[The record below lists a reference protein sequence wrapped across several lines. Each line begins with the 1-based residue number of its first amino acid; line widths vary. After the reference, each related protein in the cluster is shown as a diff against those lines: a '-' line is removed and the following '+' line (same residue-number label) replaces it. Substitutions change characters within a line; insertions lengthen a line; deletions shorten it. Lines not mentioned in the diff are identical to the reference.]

1 MRILF
6 VHQNFPGQ
14 FVHLASALAA
24 RKHEVVALAIN
35 RRSPLP
41 NIKTIFYKPQRSSST
56 QIHPFAL
63 DFETK
68 LIRAEACTAAA
79 AQLKQSGFYPDVIYA
94 HTGWG
99 ESLFLKDIWP
109 QAKLLG
115 YFEFYYHVH
124 GADCN
129 FDPEFS
135 KQTVQE
141 AMRIRAKN
149 ASQLLALEQADYGV
163 SPTQWQWST
172 FPSSYQDKISVI
184 HDGIDTAQVMPDPK
198 VRMQFSRDNLTLT
211 PQDEVITFVSRNL
224 EPCRGYHR
232 FMRALPEIMARR
244 PQVHVVIVGSD
255 GVSYG
260 VAPAAGQTYRQQFF
274 EEVKDRVDLARIHFL
289 GKIPY
294 EDFLRVMQVSS
305 VHVYLT
311 YPFVLSW
318 SMLEAMAAQALVV
331 GSATAPVTEVIRDGE
346 NGLLV
351 DFFSSEDLVNAICRV
366 LEHPD
371 RMLEI
376 RKQARRT
383 IVERFDLRTICLPR
397 QIQLIEEFGVLTV
410 TKCPATDSDRS

>member
-1 MRILF
+1 MRVLF

-14 FVHLASALAA
+14 FVHIAKALAD
-24 RKHEVVALAIN
+24 RGHEVVALAVN

-41 NIKTIFYKPQRSSST
+41 RIKTVYYKPQHSSSAE
-56 QIHPFAL
+56 IHPFAI

-68 LIRAEACTAAA
+68 LIRAEACATAA
-79 AQLKQSGFYPDVIYA
+79 AQLKQDGFYPDVIYA

-99 ESLFLKDIWP
+99 ESLFLKDVWP
-109 QAKLLG
+109 QAKVLG
-115 YFEFYYHVH
+115 YFEFYYHAQ

-135 KQTVQE
+135 EQTIQDS
-141 AMRIRAKN
+141 MRIRAKN
-149 ASQLLALEQADYGV
+149 ASQLLALEQADYGI

-172 FPSSYQDKISVI
+172 FPSIYQDKISVI
-184 HDGIDTAQVMPDPK
+184 HDGIDTTRVMPDPN
-198 VRMQFSRDNLTLT
+198 VRMQFARDKLTLT

-224 EPCRGYHR
+224 EPCRGYHQ

-244 PQVHVVIVGSD
+244 PKAHVVIVGGD

-260 VAPAAGQTYRQQFF
+260 VPLTAGQTYRQQFF
-274 EEVKDRVDLARIHFL
+274 DEVRDYIDLSRIHFL

-294 EDFLRVMQVSS
+294 EAFIQVLQLSS

-331 GSATAPVTEVIRDGE
+331 GSVTAPVTEVIQDGE

-351 DFFSSEDLVNAICRV
+351 NFFSSEDLVDAIYKV

-376 RKQARRT
+376 RRQARRT
-383 IVERFDLRTICLPR
+383 IVERFDLRTVCLHR
-397 QIQLIEEFGVLTV
+397 QIELIEGLMG
-410 TKCPATDSDRS
+410 

>member
-1 MRILF
+1 MGRAIMRILF

-14 FVHLASALAA
+14 FVHLAAALAA
-24 RKHEVVALAIN
+24 RKHEVMALAIN

-41 NIKTIFYKPQRSSST
+41 NINTIYYKPRRNSSKE
-56 QIHPFAL
+56 IHPFAL

-68 LIRAEACTAAA
+68 LIRAEACAVAAIR
-79 AQLKQSGFYPDVIYA
+79 LKQDGFYPDAIYA

-99 ESLFLKDIWP
+99 ESLFLKDVWP
-109 QAKLLG
+109 QATLLG
-115 YFEFYYHVH
+115 YFEFYYHAQ
-124 GADCN
+124 GADCD

-135 KQTVQE
+135 KQTIQD
-141 AMRIRAKN
+141 AMQIRAKN
-149 ASQLLALEQADYGV
+149 ASQLLSLEQADYGV

-172 FPSSYQDKISVI
+172 FPSAYQNKISVI
-184 HDGIDTAQVMPDPK
+184 HDGIDTALAIPNPNAK
-198 VRMQFSRDNLTLT
+198 LQFARDNLTLT
-211 PQDEVITFVSRNL
+211 VQDEVITYVSRNL

-232 FMRALPEIMARR
+232 FIRAVPEIMERR
-244 PQVHVVIVGSD
+244 PHAHVVIVGGD
-255 GVSYG
+255 EVSYS
-260 VAPAAGQTYRQQFF
+260 VPPAVGQTHRQLFL
-274 EEVKDRVDLARIHFL
+274 EEVKDRIDLRRIHFL
-289 GKIPY
+289 GRVPY
-294 EDFLRVMQVSS
+294 EDFIRVLQVSS

-351 DFFSSEDLVNAICRV
+351 DFFSSEDLVNAVCSV

-371 RMLEI
+371 RMIEI
-376 RKQARRT
+376 RRRARRT

-397 QIQLIEEFGVLTV
+397 QIEMIETL
-410 TKCPATDSDRS
+410 DL

>member
-6 VHQNFPGQ
+6 IHQNFPGQ
-14 FVHLASALAA
+14 FVHIAKALAD
-24 RKHEVVALAIN
+24 RGHEVVALAIN

-41 NIKTIFYKPQRSSST
+41 NIKTVYYKPQQSSSPE
-56 QIHPFAL
+56 IYPLAI

-68 LIRAEACTAAA
+68 LIRAEACAAAA
-79 AQLKQSGFYPDVIYA
+79 AQLKQDGFYPDAIYA

-99 ESLFLKDIWP
+99 ESLFLKDVWP

-115 YFEFYYHVH
+115 YFEFYYHAQ

-135 KQTVQE
+135 EQTIQD

-149 ASQLLALEQADYGV
+149 ASQLLALEQADYGI

-172 FPSSYQDKISVI
+172 FPSVYQDKISVI
-184 HDGIDTAQVMPDPK
+184 HDGIDTIRVKPDPNVK
-198 VRMQFSRDNLTLT
+198 MQFARDNLTLT

-224 EPCRGYHR
+224 EPCRGYHQ

-244 PQVHVVIVGSD
+244 PLAHVVIVGGD

-260 VAPAAGQTYRQQFF
+260 VPLAAGQTYRQQFF
-274 EEVKDRVDLARIHFL
+274 EEVRDRVDVSRIHFL
-289 GKIPY
+289 GKVPY
-294 EDFLRVMQVSS
+294 EDFIRVVQLSS

-331 GSATAPVTEVIRDGE
+331 GSATAPVSEVIRDGD

-351 DFFSSEDLVNAICRV
+351 NFFSSDELVSSICNV

-371 RMLEI
+371 RMLQV
-376 RKQARRT
+376 RQQARRS
-383 IVERFDLRTICLPR
+383 IQERFDLQRLCLPK
-397 QIQLIEEFGVLTV
+397 QTELIELLLH
-410 TKCPATDSDRS
+410 

>member
-35 RRSPLP
+35 QRSPLS
-41 NIKTIFYKPQRSSST
+41 NVKTIYYQPQCGST
-56 QIHPFAL
+56 EGIHSLAG

-68 LIRAEACTAAA
+68 LIRAEACAEAVVK
-79 AQLKQSGFYPDVIYA
+79 LKKEGFYPDVIYA

-99 ESLFLKDIWP
+99 ESLFLKEVWP

-115 YFEFYYHVH
+115 YFEFYYHPQ
-124 GADCN
+124 GADCG

-135 KQTVQE
+135 SLSLQD

-149 ASQLLALEQADYGV
+149 ASQLLALEQADLGV

-172 FPSSYQDKISVI
+172 FPSVYQDRISVI
-184 HDGIDTAQVMPDPK
+184 HDGIDTVRVRPDAAVK
-198 VRMQFSRDNLTLT
+198 MQFARNNLTLT
-211 PQDEVITFVSRNL
+211 VRDEVITFVSRNL

-232 FMRALPEIMARR
+232 FVRSLPEIMARR
-244 PQVHVVIVGSD
+244 PKAHVLIVGGD
-255 GVSYG
+255 GVSYS
-260 VAPAAGQTYRQQFF
+260 APPAEGLSYRQIFL
-274 EEVKDRVDLARIHFL
+274 EEVKEQVDWNRVHFL

-294 EDFLRVMQVSS
+294 ADFLCVLQLSS

-331 GSATAPVTEVIRDGE
+331 GSATAPVTEVIRHGE

-351 DFFSSEDLVNAICRV
+351 DFFSSEGLVNAVCEV

-371 RMLEI
+371 RMLEM
-376 RKQARRT
+376 RQQARRT
-383 IVERFDLRTICLPR
+383 ILERFDLATVCLPR
-397 QIQLIEEFGVLTV
+397 QIELIETLGL
-410 TKCPATDSDRS
+410 

>member
-1 MRILF
+1 MHILF

-14 FVHLASALAA
+14 FVHLASALAT
-24 RKHEVVALAIN
+24 RNHEVVALAIN

-41 NIKTIFYKPQRSSST
+41 AIKTIYYKPQRSSST
-56 QIHPFAL
+56 EIHPFAV

-68 LIRAEACTAAA
+68 LIRAEACAAAA
-79 AQLKQSGFYPDVIYA
+79 AQLKQDGFYPDVIYA

-109 QAKLLG
+109 LAKLLG
-115 YFEFYYHVH
+115 YFEFYYHAQ

-135 KQTVQE
+135 EQTVQD

-149 ASQLLALEQADYGV
+149 ASQLLSLEQADYGI
-163 SPTQWQWST
+163 SPMQWQWST
-172 FPSSYQDKISVI
+172 FPSVYQDKISVI
-184 HDGIDTAQVMPDPK
+184 HDGINTAQAIPNPN
-198 VRMQFSRDNLTLT
+198 VRMQFARDNLTLT
-211 PQDEVITFVSRNL
+211 VQDEVITFVSRNL

-244 PQVHVVIVGSD
+244 PLAHVVIVGGD

-260 VAPAAGQTYRQQFF
+260 TAPAAGQTYRQQFF
-274 EEVKDRVDLARIHFL
+274 EEVKDRVDMSRIHFL
-289 GKIPY
+289 GKVPY
-294 EDFLRVMQVSS
+294 EDFLRVVQVSS

-351 DFFSSEDLVNAICRV
+351 DFFSSEDLVNAVCAV

-376 RKQARRT
+376 RQRARRT
-383 IVERFDLRTICLPR
+383 IVERFDLATVCLPR
-397 QIQLIEEFGVLTV
+397 QIELIETL
-410 TKCPATDSDRS
+410 DL

>member
-24 RKHEVVALAIN
+24 REHEVVALAIN

-41 NIKTIFYKPQRSSST
+41 NIKTIYYKPQRSSSP

-68 LIRAEACTAAA
+68 LIRAEACAVAA
-79 AQLKQSGFYPDVIYA
+79 AQLKQDGFYPDVIYA

-141 AMRIRAKN
+141 AMQIRAKN

-244 PQVHVVIVGSD
+244 PLAHVVIVGGD
-255 GVSYG
+255 GVSYSLP
-260 VAPAAGQTYRQQFF
+260 PAAGQTHRQLFL
-274 EEVKDRVDLARIHFL
+274 EEVRGQVDLRRIHFL
-289 GKIPY
+289 GQVPY
-294 EDFLRVMQVSS
+294 EDFIRVLQVSS

-318 SMLEAMAAQALVV
+318 SMLEAMAAGALVV
-331 GSATAPVTEVIRDGE
+331 GSATAPVTEVIRDEE

-366 LEHPD
+366 LEYPD

-376 RKQARRT
+376 RRQARQT
-383 IVERFDLRTICLPR
+383 IVERFDLRSICLPR
-397 QIQLIEEFGVLTV
+397 QIKLLEGLV
-410 TKCPATDSDRS
+410 S

>member
-35 RRSPLP
+35 KKSPLP
-41 NIKTIFYKPQRSSST
+41 NIKTIFYRPQRSSST

-68 LIRAEACTAAA
+68 LIRAEACATAA
-79 AQLKQSGFYPDVIYA
+79 AQLKQDGFYPDVIYA

-149 ASQLLALEQADYGV
+149 ASQLLALEQANYGV

-184 HDGIDTAQVMPDPK
+184 HDGIDTTQVMPDSK
-198 VRMQFSRDNLTLT
+198 ARMQFARDNLTLT

-232 FMRALPEIMARR
+232 FMRALPEVMARR
-244 PQVHVVIVGSD
+244 PLAHVVIVGGD
-255 GVSYG
+255 EVSYG
-260 VAPAAGQTYRQQFF
+260 VAPAEGQTYRQQFF
-274 EEVKDRVDLARIHFL
+274 EEVRDRVDVSRIHFL
-289 GKIPY
+289 GKVPY
-294 EDFLRVMQVSS
+294 EDFLRVVQLSS
-305 VHVYLT
+305 VHIYLT

-318 SMLEAMAAQALVV
+318 SMLEAMAAGALVV

-351 DFFSSEDLVNAICRV
+351 DFFSSEALVNAVCGV

-371 RMLEI
+371 RMLEV
-376 RKQARRT
+376 RQQARRT
-383 IVERFDLRTICLPR
+383 IVERFDLRTVCLPR
-397 QIQLIEEFGVLTV
+397 QIELIEGLG
-410 TKCPATDSDRS
+410 C

>member
-1 MRILF
+1 MRVLF

-14 FVHLASALAA
+14 FVHIAKALAD
-24 RKHEVVALAIN
+24 RGHEVVALAVN

-41 NIKTIFYKPQRSSST
+41 HIKTIYYKPQRSSST
-56 QIHPFAL
+56 QIHPFAV

-68 LIRAEACTAAA
+68 LIRAEACAAAA
-79 AQLKQSGFYPDVIYA
+79 AQLKQDGFYPDVIYA

-99 ESLFLKDIWP
+99 ESLFLKDIWT
-109 QAKLLG
+109 QATLLG
-115 YFEFYYHVH
+115 YFEFYYHAQ

-135 KQTVQE
+135 EQTVQD

-149 ASQLLALEQADYGV
+149 ASQLLALEQADCGV

-172 FPSSYQDKISVI
+172 FPAVYQDKISVI
-184 HDGIDTAQVMPDPK
+184 HDGIDTARVMPDPK
-198 VRMQFSRDNLTLT
+198 VKMQFTRDNLTLT

-224 EPCRGYHR
+224 EPCRGYHQ

-244 PQVHVVIVGSD
+244 PLAHVVIVGGD

-260 VAPAAGQTYRQQFF
+260 VSPANGQTYRQQFF
-274 EEVKDRVDLARIHFL
+274 EEVKDRVDVSRIHFL
-289 GKIPY
+289 GKVPY
-294 EDFLRVMQVSS
+294 EAFIRVVQLSS

-351 DFFSSEDLVNAICRV
+351 DFFSSEDLVNAVCKV

-376 RKQARRT
+376 RRQARRT
-383 IVERFDLRTICLPR
+383 ILEWVDLATVCLPR
-397 QIQLIEEFGVLTV
+397 QIELIETL
-410 TKCPATDSDRS
+410 SH

>member
-1 MRILF
+1 MQRLRILF

-24 RKHEVVALAIN
+24 RKHEVLALTIHK
-35 RRSPLP
+35 RSLLP
-41 NIKTIFYKPQRSSST
+41 NVKTIYYQPQRGSSED
-56 QIHPFAL
+56 IYPLAG

-68 LIRAEACTAAA
+68 LIRAEACAEAAVR
-79 AQLKQSGFYPDVIYA
+79 LKQEGFYPDVIYA

-99 ESLFLKDIWP
+99 ESLFLKDVWP

-115 YFEFYYHVH
+115 YFEFYYHAQ
-124 GADCN
+124 GADCG

-135 KQTVQE
+135 SSSLQN

-149 ASQLLALEQADYGV
+149 AAQLLCLEQADDGV

-172 FPSSYQDKISVI
+172 FPSVYQDKISVI
-184 HDGIDTAQVMPDPK
+184 HDGIDTARVMPDPN
-198 VRMQFSRDNLTLT
+198 VRMQFARDKLTLT

-224 EPCRGYHR
+224 EPCRGYHQ
-232 FMRALPEIMARR
+232 FMRALPEMMARR
-244 PQVHVVIVGSD
+244 PRAHVVIVGGD
-255 GVSYG
+255 EVSYS
-260 VAPAAGQTYRQQFF
+260 APPAGGQTYRQQFL
-274 EEVKDRVDLARIHFL
+274 EEVKDRIDVSRIHFL

-294 EDFLRVMQVSS
+294 SDFVRVLQLSS

-318 SMLEAMAAQALVV
+318 SMLEAMSAQALVI

-351 DFFSSEDLVNAICRV
+351 DFFSSEGLVNAVCEV

-376 RKQARRT
+376 RQQARQA
-383 IVERFDLRTICLPR
+383 IVKRFDLATVCLPR
-397 QIQLIEEFGVLTV
+397 QVKLIERLM
-410 TKCPATDSDRS
+410 C

>member
-1 MRILF
+1 MRVLF

-14 FVHLASALAA
+14 FVHIAKALAD
-24 RKHEVVALAIN
+24 RGHEVVALAVN

-41 NIKTIFYKPQRSSST
+41 RIKTVYYKPQRSSSAE
-56 QIHPFAL
+56 IHPFAI

-68 LIRAEACTAAA
+68 LIRAEACATAA
-79 AQLKQSGFYPDVIYA
+79 AQLKQDGFYPDVIYA

-99 ESLFLKDIWP
+99 ESLFLKDVWP

-115 YFEFYYHVH
+115 YFEFYYHAQ
-124 GADCN
+124 GADCG

-135 KQTVQE
+135 EQTMQDS
-141 AMRIRAKN
+141 MRIRAKN
-149 ASQLLALEQADYGV
+149 ASQLLALEQADHGI

-172 FPSSYQDKISVI
+172 FPSVYQNKISVI
-184 HDGIDTAQVMPDPK
+184 HDGIDTTRVKPDPN
-198 VRMQFSRDNLTLT
+198 VRMRFARDKLTLT
-211 PQDEVITFVSRNL
+211 VKDEVITFVSRNL
-224 EPCRGYHR
+224 EPCRGYHQ
-232 FMRALPEIMARR
+232 FMRALPEVMARR
-244 PQVHVVIVGSD
+244 PQAHVVIVGGD

-260 VAPAAGQTYRQQFF
+260 VPPAAGQTYRQQFF
-274 EEVKDRVDLARIHFL
+274 DEVRNCIDLSRIHFL

-294 EDFLRVMQVSS
+294 EAFIQVLQLSS

-351 DFFSSEDLVNAICRV
+351 DFFSSEALVNAVCVV

-371 RMLEI
+371 RMMEI
-376 RKQARRT
+376 RRQAWQT
-383 IVERFDLRTICLPR
+383 IIDRFDLRTTCLTK
-397 QIQLIEEFGVLTV
+397 QIQLIEGLE
-410 TKCPATDSDRS
+410 S

>member
-1 MRILF
+1 MRVLF

-14 FVHLASALAA
+14 FVHIAKALAD
-24 RKHEVVALAIN
+24 RGHEVVALAVN

-41 NIKTIFYKPQRSSST
+41 RIKTVYYKPQRSSSAE
-56 QIHPFAL
+56 IHPFAS

-68 LIRAEACTAAA
+68 LIRAEACAAAA
-79 AQLKQSGFYPDVIYA
+79 AQLKQDGFYPNVIYA

-109 QAKLLG
+109 QTKVLG
-115 YFEFYYHVH
+115 YFEFYYHAQ

-135 KQTVQE
+135 EQTMQD

-149 ASQLLALEQADYGV
+149 ASQLLALEQADYGI

-172 FPSSYQDKISVI
+172 FPSVYQDKISVI
-184 HDGIDTAQVMPDPK
+184 HDGIDTTRVKPDPNVK
-198 VRMQFSRDNLTLT
+198 MRFARDKLTLT

-224 EPCRGYHR
+224 EPCRGYHQ
-232 FMRALPEIMARR
+232 FMRALPEVMARR
-244 PQVHVVIVGSD
+244 PKAHVVIVGGN

-260 VAPAAGQTYRQQFF
+260 VPLAAGQTYRQLFF
-274 EEVKDRVDLARIHFL
+274 EEVKDSVDLSRIHFL

-294 EDFLRVMQVSS
+294 EAFIRVVQLSS

-351 DFFSSEDLVNAICRV
+351 DFFSSEDLVNAVCKV

-376 RKQARRT
+376 RRQARRT
-383 IVERFDLRTICLPR
+383 ILEWVDLATVCLPR
-397 QIQLIEEFGVLTV
+397 QIELIETL
-410 TKCPATDSDRS
+410 SH

>member
-1 MRILF
+1 MMRILF

-41 NIKTIFYKPQRSSST
+41 NIKTIYYKPQRSSSKE
-56 QIHPFAL
+56 IHPFAL

-68 LIRAEACTAAA
+68 LIRAEACAVAAT
-79 AQLKQSGFYPDVIYA
+79 QLKQDGFYPDVIYA

-109 QAKLLG
+109 LAKLLG

-135 KQTVQE
+135 EQTLQE

-163 SPTQWQWST
+163 SPMQWQWST
-172 FPSSYQDKISVI
+172 FPGGYQEKISVI
-184 HDGIDTAQVMPDPK
+184 HDGIDTARVKPNPN
-198 VRMQFSRDNLTLT
+198 VRMQFARDNLTLT
-211 PQDEVITFVSRNL
+211 QQDEVITFVSRNL
-224 EPCRGYHR
+224 EPCRGFHR
-232 FMRALPEIMARR
+232 FVRALPEILARR
-244 PQVHVVIVGSD
+244 PLVHVVIVGGD
-255 GVSYG
+255 EVSYS
-260 VAPAAGQTYRQQFF
+260 APPASGQTYRQLFL
-274 EEVKDRVDLARIHFL
+274 EEVRERVDWGRIHFL
-289 GKIPY
+289 GRVPY
-294 EDFLRVMQVSS
+294 EDFLCVLQISS

-318 SMLEAMAAQALVV
+318 SMLEAMAAEALVV

-351 DFFSSEDLVNAICRV
+351 DFFSTEALVNAVCGV
-366 LEHPD
+366 LEHRD
-371 RMLEI
+371 RMMEI
-376 RKQARRT
+376 RRQARRT
-383 IVERFDLRTICLPR
+383 VVERFDLRTICLPR
-397 QIQLIEEFGVLTV
+397 QIQLIEELG
-410 TKCPATDSDRS
+410 C

>member
-24 RKHEVVALAIN
+24 REHEVVALVIN

-41 NIKTIFYKPQRSSST
+41 NIKTIYYKPQRSNNAE
-56 QIHPFAL
+56 IHPFAV

-68 LIRAEACTAAA
+68 LIRAEACAAAA
-79 AQLKQSGFYPDVIYA
+79 AQLKQDGFYPDAIYA

-99 ESLFLKDIWP
+99 ESLFLKEIWP

-115 YFEFYYHVH
+115 YFEFYYHPH

-135 KQTVQE
+135 EQTVQE
-141 AMRIRAKN
+141 AMRIRSKN
-149 ASQLLALEQADYGV
+149 ASQLLALEQADHGV

-172 FPSSYQDKISVI
+172 FPTVYQNKISVI
-184 HDGIDTAQVMPDPK
+184 HDGVDTTRVMPDPK

-244 PQVHVVIVGSD
+244 PHAHVVIVGSD

-274 EEVKDRVDLARIHFL
+274 EEVKDRVDLSRIHFL
-289 GKIPY
+289 GKVPY
-294 EDFLRVMQVSS
+294 EDFLRVVQVSS

-318 SMLEAMAAQALVV
+318 SMLEAMAAQAVVV
-331 GSATAPVTEVIRDGE
+331 GSATAPVSEVIRDGE

-371 RMLEI
+371 RMMEI
-376 RKQARRT
+376 RRQARRT

-397 QIQLIEEFGVLTV
+397 QIQLIEGLG
-410 TKCPATDSDRS
+410 C

>member
-14 FVHLASALAA
+14 FIHLAAAFAA
-24 RKHEVVALAIN
+24 RKHEVLALAIN
-35 RRSPLP
+35 KRSPLP
-41 NIKTIFYKPQRSSST
+41 AIKTIFYKPQRSSSP

-68 LIRAEACTAAA
+68 LIRAEACAVAA

-135 KQTVQE
+135 KQTLQE
-141 AMRIRAKN
+141 AMQIRSKN
-149 ASQLLALEQADYGV
+149 ASQLFALEQADYGV

-184 HDGIDTAQVMPDPK
+184 HDGIDTTQVMPDPK
-198 VRMQFSRDNLTLT
+198 ARIRFSRDNLTLT

-244 PQVHVVIVGSD
+244 TLAHVVIVGGD
-255 GVSYG
+255 GVSYS
-260 VAPAAGQTYRQQFF
+260 VPPAAGQTYRQLFL
-274 EEVKDRVDLARIHFL
+274 EEVRGQVDLRRIHFL
-289 GKIPY
+289 GQVPY
-294 EDFLRVMQVSS
+294 EDFIRVLQVSS

-331 GSATAPVTEVIRDGE
+331 GSATAPVSEVIRDGE

-371 RMLEI
+371 RMMEI

-397 QIQLIEEFGVLTV
+397 QIQLIEGLG
-410 TKCPATDSDRS
+410 C

>member
-1 MRILF
+1 MRVLF

-14 FVHLASALAA
+14 FVHIAKALAD
-24 RKHEVVALAIN
+24 RGHEVVALAIN

-41 NIKTIFYKPQRSSST
+41 NIKTVYYKPQRSSSPE
-56 QIHPFAL
+56 IYPLAI

-68 LIRAEACTAAA
+68 LIRAEACAAAA
-79 AQLKQSGFYPDVIYA
+79 AQLKRDGFYPDVIYA

-99 ESLFLKDIWP
+99 ESLFLKDVWP
-109 QAKLLG
+109 QAKVLG
-115 YFEFYYHVH
+115 YFEFYYHVQ

-135 KQTVQE
+135 EQTIQD

-149 ASQLLALEQADYGV
+149 ASQLLALEQADYGI

-172 FPSSYQDKISVI
+172 FPSIYQDKISVI
-184 HDGIDTAQVMPDPK
+184 HDGIDTARVKPDPNVK
-198 VRMQFSRDNLTLT
+198 MQFARDNLTLT

-224 EPCRGYHR
+224 EPCRGYHQ

-244 PQVHVVIVGSD
+244 PKAHVLIVGGD

-260 VAPAAGQTYRQQFF
+260 AAPAAGQTYRQQFF
-274 EEVKDRVDLARIHFL
+274 EEVKDSVDLSRIHFL

-294 EDFLRVMQVSS
+294 EDFIRVVQLSS

-331 GSATAPVTEVIRDGE
+331 GSATAPVTEVIRHGE

-351 DFFSSEDLVNAICRV
+351 DFFSSEELVNKICNV
-366 LEHPD
+366 LKHPD
-371 RMLEI
+371 RMLQV
-376 RKQARRT
+376 RQQARRS
-383 IVERFDLRTICLPR
+383 IQKRFDLQRLCLLK
-397 QIQLIEEFGVLTV
+397 QIKLIELLVH
-410 TKCPATDSDRS
+410 